1 MQLYRLSIQK
11 EFCIFELYLAS
22 FKLCL
27 YTCGVYNCMSFR
39 PSLMLLRLHCIAL
52 KIPTEYLL
60 IKLTYNTTVVMQVAS
75 QGKGQGVCSV
85 LSIFLVSF
93 LGNIFF

>member
-11 EFCIFELYLAS
+11 EFCIFEVYLAS

-27 YTCGVYNCMSFR
+27 YTWGLQLHVF
-39 PSLMLLRLHCIAL
+39 PSITDLLMLLRLHCIAL

-60 IKLTYNTTVVMQVAS
+60 IKLTYNATVVMQVAS

-85 LSIFLVSF
+85 LSIF
-93 LGNIFF
+93 